1 MTMKTTLLR
10 LILVSVLLVFFAG
23 SAAHAQGKKGS
34 AESPAGWEKGGK
46 KSWEGEVPPGTSED
60 KPGKEGTQG
69 AQKGQ
74 EQGKK
79 TQAKGEPSVDKK
91 KEGNQK
97 GKGDKDLEQE
107 TQEIQKGKSKKK

>member
-1 MTMKTTLLR
+1 MKITLFR

-23 SAAHAQGKKGS
+23 SPSYAQGKKGS
-34 AESPAGWEKGGK
+34 GESPAGWDKGEKK
-46 KSWEGEVPPGTSED
+46 NWEGEVPPGASED
-60 KPGKEGTQG
+60 KPGKEGAQG
-69 AQKGQ
+69 VQKGQ

-79 TQAKGEPSVDKK
+79 TQGKGEPSVDKK
-91 KEGNQK
+91 KEGKQK